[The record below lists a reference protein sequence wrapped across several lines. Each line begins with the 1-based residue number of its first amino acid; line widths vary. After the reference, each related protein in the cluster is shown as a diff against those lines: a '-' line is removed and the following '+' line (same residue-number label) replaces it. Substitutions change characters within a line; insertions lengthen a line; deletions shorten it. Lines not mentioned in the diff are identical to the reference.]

1 MKSDLVSNSSEKAI
15 QQHEEISRQL
25 LSSLPAAIY
34 TTDAEGYITSFNKAA
49 VNLWG
54 REPEKGK
61 DLWCGSWKIYR
72 TDGSPLPLDACPMAI
87 ALKEKRPVHG
97 QQIIVERPDGVR
109 LYVRPFPTPVFDG
122 NGMMIG
128 AVNMLVDITQT
139 LETEKLIQSSAM
151 QLRQL
156 NATLEKKVE
165 ERTAEVH
172 RQNEAL
178 IRSEEQYH
186 KMIEE
191 VEDYAILLMDKE
203 GIILNWNK
211 GAEKIKGYREEEIV
225 GKHFRTFYRPEDREK
240 RLPEQL
246 IARAISEGKA
256 THEGWRIRK
265 DGTAFWGSI
274 VITALHDREN
284 NIIGFSKVTR
294 DLTEKKNAE
303 DRITQYANEL
313 EAQNRELQQFAYA
326 AAHDM
331 KEPLRKVLFYTS
343 AVLEKLQ
350 DQLPDREMNYLKLA
364 ADASKRMQGLID
376 DLLVYTKSSSS
387 AAIFEQVDLAAIMEE
402 IKIFYQD
409 TIDRTGAV
417 IQAGP
422 LPVILAIPFQIRQLL
437 ENMLGNALK
446 YCRHD
451 RTPFIQISCDQ
462 VAGSAV
468 RELATSEYD
477 LFYRITIKDNGIGF
491 EPRYAEKIFEMF
503 ERLHG
508 RDNYPGTGI
517 GLALCK
523 KIVQNHKGWIKAEGH
538 PEEGAKFFIYLPV
551 INGR

>member
-1 MKSDLVSNSSEKAI
+1 MKSDLASNSSEKAI
-15 QQHEEISRQL
+15 QQQEEISRQL
-25 LSSLPAAIY
+25 LSSLPAAVY

-49 VNLWG
+49 ATLWG
-54 REPEKGK
+54 REPETGK
-61 DLWCGSWKIYR
+61 DRWCGFLKTYR
-72 TDGSPLPLDACPMAI
+72 MDGSPLPPEASPMAI

-97 QQIIVERPDGVR
+97 EQIIIERPDGVR
-109 LYVRPFPTPVFDG
+109 RHVRPFPTPVFDG
-122 NGMMIG
+122 EGRMIG
-128 AVNMLVDITQT
+128 AVNMLIDFTQ
-139 LETEKLIQSSAM
+139 
-151 QLRQL
+151 
-156 NATLEKKVE
+156 
-165 ERTAEVH
+165 TAEVH
-172 RQNEAL
+172 HRNEAL

-191 VEDYAILLMDKE
+191 VEDYAILLMDRE
-203 GIILNWNK
+203 GIILNWNR

-225 GKHFRTFYRPEDREK
+225 GKHFRTFYRPDDREK
-240 RLPEQL
+240 GLPELL

-343 AVLEKLQ
+343 AILEKLQ
-350 DQLPDREMNYLKLA
+350 GQLPDREMNYLKLA
-364 ADASKRMQGLID
+364 AEASRRMQGLID
-376 DLLVYTKSSSS
+376 DLLVYTKSASS
-387 AAIFEQVDLAAIMEE
+387 AAVFEEVDLAAVTEE
-402 IKIFYQD
+402 LKAFYQD

-417 IQAGP
+417 IQGGP
-422 LPVILAIPFQIRQLL
+422 LPVIWAIPFQVRQLL
-437 ENMLGNALK
+437 ENLFGNALK

-451 RTPFIQISCDQ
+451 RTPVIQISYGQ
-462 VAGSAV
+462 VARDAV
-468 RELATSEYD
+468 RELAASEYD
-477 LFYRITIKDNGIGF
+477 LFHRITVKDNGIGF
-491 EPRYAEKIFEMF
+491 EPGYAEKIFEMF

-517 GLALCK
+517 GLALCR

-538 PEEGAKFFIYLPV
+538 PGEGAEFFIYLPV
-551 INGR
+551 INAG